1 MISAISSAL
10 GGLQAATGRLE
21 RAASTIATAPLNT
34 AETDSASDAT
44 ESTGRP
50 IDAGGLFDQGD
61 AFAGALIDAKL
72 AEISYKA
79 NLAVLRVA
87 DNLTEELLDI
97 TT

>member
-21 RAASTIATAPLNT
+21 RAASTIATAPVNAADT
-34 AETDSASDAT
+34 GNSPDTSG
-44 ESTGRP
+44 STGRP
-50 IDAGGLFDQGD
+50 IDSGALFDQSD
-61 AFAGALIDAKL
+61 TFAGALIDAKL